1 MQKVRMNKTAL
12 FISVVF
18 CWGYFS
24 CKQKPSKNVY
34 ENNFGIPPAVLA
46 QLDSIHYT
54 QIQWIDSVKTIGNV
68 FYGDTVLLNFMFKN
82 TGETPLFI
90 AEVKPSC
97 GCTVANYP
105 KHGIM
110 PGEIGILQAKY
121 TSEGFPGNFRKSIT
135 VKSNTTNGL
144 YHSFQFSGI
153 LSKDSL
159 PHQNKTYLK

>member
-1 MQKVRMNKTAL
+1 
-12 FISVVF
+12 
-18 CWGYFS
+18 
-24 CKQKPSKNVY
+24 
-34 ENNFGIPPAVLA
+34 LA
-46 QLDSIHYT
+46 QLGRIHYP

-68 FYGDTVLLNFMFKN
+68 FYGDTVLLTFMFKT

-90 AEVKPSC
+90 TEVKPSC
-97 GCTVANYP
+97 GCTVDNYP

-110 PGEIGILQAKY
+110 PGEIGILQTKY

-135 VKSNTTNGL
+135 VKSKTTNGL
-144 YHSFQFSGI
+144 YHSFQNSGI